1 MDPSYILDFNL
12 VVRTTMMMMI
22 VWNPCLIYNKEI
34 LVVDIFTLFETNYYL
49 KGNIELVLTHT
60 SQTSTL

>member
-22 VWNPCLIYNKEI
+22 VWNPCLIYNMEI
-34 LVVDIFTLFETNYYL
+34 LVVDIFALFETNYYL